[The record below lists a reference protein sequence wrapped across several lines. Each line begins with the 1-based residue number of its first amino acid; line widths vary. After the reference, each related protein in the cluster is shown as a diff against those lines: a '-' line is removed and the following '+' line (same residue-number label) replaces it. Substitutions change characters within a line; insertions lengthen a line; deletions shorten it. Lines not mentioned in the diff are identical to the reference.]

1 MGAYLWSFCGRL
13 DAMVPCEESFPM
25 TSNPTP
31 PRDDTQLLR
40 ELARVKAVFQQRAI
54 VAHVTES

>member
-1 MGAYLWSFCGRL
+1 
-13 DAMVPCEESFPM
+13 MVPCEESFPM